1 MVDIV
6 SPQKRSWMMSRVRDR
21 DTGPEILVRSMVH
34 RMGFRFRLHRDD
46 LPGKPDIVLPR
57 HRKVIFVHGC
67 FWHQHEGC
75 PHSKRPS
82 SRVEFWNSK
91 LDDNIRRDR
100 KNHEAL
106 AGLGWNI
113 LIVWECET
121 QNPESMRKKL
131 NRFLT
136 ASEKPRKI

>member
-6 SPQKRSWMMSRVRDR
+6 SPQKRSWMMSRVKDR
-21 DTGPEILVRSMVH
+21 DTGPEMLVRSMVH

-57 HRKVIFVHGC
+57 HRKLIFVHGC
-67 FWHQHEGC
+67 FWHQHEAC

-82 SRVEFWNSK
+82 SRVEFWNTK

-100 KNHEAL
+100 KNQEAL
-106 AGLGWNI
+106 AGLGWHI

-121 QNPESMRKKL
+121 QNPNELLEKL
-131 NRFLT
+131 DRFLT
-136 ASEKPRKI
+136 FPAESTKL